1 MSSIDVRG
9 TLNGAHIV
17 LTGATGFLGKVWLSF
32 VLYHVPEIGRVTL
45 LMRGKKG
52 RTPAERLVDVFA
64 KSHAMQP
71 LYERHG
77 DTLGAWLAERVDVV
91 EGDLMRPNL
100 GIADEDLDRLAGD
113 VDLVVNCAGLVDFDP
128 DVRDALGT
136 NVYGPQH
143 LAAVARRL
151 DVPFIHVSTCFAAGT
166 REGRIPE
173 VIHVDRRPDD
183 EPWDVEKE
191 LARVE
196 RAIDRRLKRLAKPE
210 ALQVAEDSARRY
222 AAIKGVDPD
231 DPDDADAWAEI
242 LRDAQR
248 REEVEAMRADGH
260 RAAERCAFPNTYTW
274 SKGLGEALLAT
285 RHDDLAFTVVR
296 PAIVES
302 ALSYPFAGWNE
313 GFNTCGPLSYLV
325 GTWFKHMPGRRDNP
339 FDVVPVDLVARALT
353 TVAAAR
359 IRGTAPRVVQVGTSD
374 FNLLTIDRALELTQL
389 YHRRRLRTEG
399 RTAVD
404 RLLRSRWDTTGVH
417 PEHAFS
423 PASMRG
429 VAKAVRGALKG
440 LPKGTPKPVRIAAAD
455 AAHRIKQADRPLKK
469 LQRVVELFRPFTH
482 DLHQEFVGGALR
494 ALVPTE
500 DTFAYA
506 PEQIDWRRY
515 WFEVQMPGL
524 QKWSFPVL
532 RGEDPPAFEP
542 PVPLNWPGVSKEA
555 AE

>member
-1 MSSIDVRG
+1 MVHVDVRE

-32 VLYHVPEIGRVTL
+32 LLYHVPEIGRVTL

-52 RTPAERLVDVFA
+52 RTPQQRLVDLFA
-64 KSHAMQP
+64 HSHAIAP

-77 DTLGAWLAERVDVV
+77 EGLGAWLAERVDVV
-91 EGDLMRPNL
+91 EGDLTRHHL
-100 GIADEDLDRLAGD
+100 GMSDEDLDALSGS
-113 VDLVVNCAGLVDFDP
+113 VQLIVNCAGLVDFDP

-143 LAAVARRL
+143 LAEVSRRWG
-151 DVPFIHVSTCFAAGT
+151 VPFIHVSTCFAAGT
-166 REGRIPE
+166 REGRVPE
-173 VIHVDRRPDD
+173 KIHVDRRPDD
-183 EPWDVEKE
+183 EPWDVERE
-191 LARVE
+191 LARIE
-196 RAIDRRLKRLAKPE
+196 SSIQRRLKRLAKPE
-210 ALQVAEDSARRY
+210 ALAEAEDSARRY

-231 DPDDADAWAEI
+231 DPDDAAAWGEI
-242 LRDAQR
+242 LADARR
-248 REEVEAMRADGH
+248 REEVEVMRADGH

-285 RHDDLAFTVVR
+285 RHGDLDFTVVR

-302 ALSYPFAGWNE
+302 ALSFPFAGWNE

-325 GTWFKHMPGRRDNP
+325 GTWFKHMPGRRKNP

-359 IRGTAPRVVQVGTSD
+359 ITGDAPQVVQVGTSD
-374 FNLLTIDRALELTQL
+374 FNMLTIDRALELTQL
-389 YHRRRLRTEG
+389 FHRRRLRTEG

-423 PASMRG
+423 PASIRG
-429 VAKAVRGALKG
+429 VMKAVRGTLTS
-440 LPKGTPKPVRIAAAD
+440 LPKGTPKPVRIAASD
-455 AAHRIKQADRPLKK
+455 AAHRIRRADRPLKK
-469 LQRVVELFRPFTH
+469 LERVVELFRPFTH
-482 DLHQEFVGGALR
+482 DLHQEFVGDALR
-494 ALVPTE
+494 MLVPTE
-500 DTFAYA
+500 DTFAYR
-506 PEQIDWRRY
+506 PESIDWRQY

-524 QKWSFPVL
+524 QTWSFPVL

-542 PVPLNWPGVSKEA
+542 PVPLNWPGASQEA